1 MLTDVNNLPFNHMET
16 LLSICLGIGLS
27 AACGF
32 RVFIPML
39 VVSIAANAGHLTLA
53 QGFEWLAS
61 DAAVISF
68 GIATVLE
75 IAAYYVPWLDNLLD
89 SIASPAAVI
98 AGSVIT
104 ASVMTDMSPF
114 MRWTLAVIAGGG
126 VAAAVQGTTVFARA
140 ASTTLTGGLANPLL
154 ATAELGGSSIVS
166 LTALFVPLLALVLV
180 MAVLIWGGRKLL
192 KRKAAKDLPP
202 PMPA

>member
-1 MLTDVNNLPFNHMET
+1 MEL

-39 VVSIAANAGHLTLA
+39 IVSIAANAGHLTLA
-53 QGFEWLAS
+53 KGFEWLAS
-61 DAAVISF
+61 DAAVAAF
-68 GIATVLE
+68 GLATVLE
-75 IAAYYVPWLDNLLD
+75 IAAYYIPWLDNALD

-98 AGSVIT
+98 AGTVIT

-114 MRWTLAVIAGGG
+114 MRWTLAAIAGGG
-126 VAAAVQGTTVFARA
+126 VAAAVQGTTVIARA

-154 ATAELGGSSIVS
+154 ATAELGGAST
-166 LTALFVPLLALVLV
+166 LGLLALFVPLLALALIVALLV
-180 MAVLIWGGRKLL
+180 WGGRKLL
-192 KRKAAKDLPP
+192 KRKAAKTLPP
-202 PMPA
+202 PMPV

>member
-1 MLTDVNNLPFNHMET
+1 MET

-39 VVSIAANAGHLTLA
+39 IVSIAANAGHLTLA
-53 QGFEWLAS
+53 KGFEWLAS
-61 DAAVISF
+61 DAAVMAF

-98 AGSVIT
+98 AGTIIS

-114 MRWTLAVIAGGG
+114 MRWTLAAIAGGG
-126 VAAAVQGTTVFARA
+126 VAAAVQGITVFARA
-140 ASTTLTGGLANPLL
+140 ASTTLTGGLANPVL
-154 ATAELGGSSIVS
+154 ATAELGGSSVVT
-166 LTALFVPLLALVLV
+166 LLALFVPFLALALI
-180 MAVLIWGGRKLL
+180 MGLLIWGGRKLM
-192 KRKAAKDLPP
+192 KRKAEKTLPP

>member
-1 MLTDVNNLPFNHMET
+1 MET

-39 VVSIAANAGHLTLA
+39 IVSIAANAGHLTLA
-53 QGFEWLAS
+53 KGFEWLAS
-61 DAAVISF
+61 DAAVVSF
-68 GIATVLE
+68 GLATVLE

-89 SIASPAAVI
+89 SIASPSAVI
-98 AGSVIT
+98 AGTIIT

-126 VAAAVQGTTVFARA
+126 VAAAVQGTTVLARA
-140 ASTTLTGGLANPLL
+140 TSTALTGGLANPIL
-154 ATAELGGSSIVS
+154 ATIELGGSGVVS
-166 LTALFVPLLALVLV
+166 LMAFFVPLLTLVIIV
-180 MAVLIWGGRKLL
+180 TVLILVGRKLL
-192 KRKAAKDLPP
+192 KRKAEKTMPP
-202 PMPA
+202 PMPV

>member
-1 MLTDVNNLPFNHMET
+1 MET

-39 VVSIAANAGHLTLA
+39 IVSIAANAGHLTLA
-53 QGFEWLAS
+53 KGFEWLAS
-61 DAAVISF
+61 DAAVVSF

-75 IAAYYVPWLDNLLD
+75 IGAYYIPWLDNLLD
-89 SIASPAAVI
+89 TIASPSAVI
-98 AGSVIT
+98 AGTVIT

-126 VAAAVQGTTVFARA
+126 VAAMVQGTTVLARA
-140 ASTTLTGGLANPLL
+140 ASTTLTGGLANPIL
-154 ATAELGGSSIVS
+154 ATAELGGSGVV
-166 LTALFVPLLALVLV
+166 ALMAYFVPLLTLVIILT
-180 MAVLIWGGRKLL
+180 VLFVVGRKLW
-192 KRKAAKDLPP
+192 KRRAEKVLPP
-202 PMPA
+202 AMPA